1 MCWIVVYL
9 EDASE
14 IMRSEPSTGTV
25 AIQTRTMV
33 AVFHNHPRIR
43 ITDNFTKI
51 LHVDCIA
58 NSSAMGQ
65 FAAKNINA
73 V

>member
-1 MCWIVVYL
+1 MVYL
-9 EDASE
+9 EDASK
-14 IMRSEPSTGTV
+14 IMGAEPCNGTI
-25 AIQTRTMV
+25 AIQARTIV

-43 ITDNFTKI
+43 ITDNFTKV